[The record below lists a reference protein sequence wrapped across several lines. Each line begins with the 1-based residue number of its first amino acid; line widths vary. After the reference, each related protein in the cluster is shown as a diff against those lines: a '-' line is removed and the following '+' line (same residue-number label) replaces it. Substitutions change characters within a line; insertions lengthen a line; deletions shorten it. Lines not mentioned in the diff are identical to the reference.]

1 MSNDSPDVLVLRGK
15 PHGIPSREYA
25 TALRDRLL
33 DDVSIAAAR
42 TPGDERE
49 AIEEAPIVTGGNIGE
64 SLLERAESLEMFAC
78 TAAGYEHLPLETM
91 ADRGIAVTNASGVHG
106 PNIAEH
112 VIGSFLAFARG
123 FFQARRQQRDHE
135 WRAFQSRELAG
146 SRVAIIGMGAIGR
159 AVTDR
164 LAGFDVTTVGVRHT
178 PEKGGPTDEVYGFE
192 DIHEALAG
200 TEYVAIA
207 TPLTAETRG
216 LIGAEELATL
226 PPTAVLVN
234 VARGPIV
241 ETEALVD
248 ALRANHLRGAAL
260 DVTDPEPLPND
271 HPLWDFENV
280 FVTPHQS
287 GHTAE
292 YFERL
297 ADIVAP
303 NVETILDEGDPDS
316 LRNRVA

>member
-1 MSNDSPDVLVLRGK
+1 MSSDASDVLVLRGK
-15 PHGIPSREYA
+15 PHGISSREYA
-25 TALRDRLL
+25 TALRDRLPA
-33 DDVSIAAAR
+33 DISVVAAR
-42 TPGDERE
+42 TPSDERE
-49 AIEEAPIVTGGNIGE
+49 GIGEAPIVTGGNIGE
-64 SLLERAESLEMFAC
+64 SLLERAESLELFAC
-78 TAAGYEHLPLETM
+78 TAAGYEHLPLKTM

-112 VIGSFLAFARG
+112 VLGSFLAFARG
-123 FFQARRQQRDHE
+123 FFRARRRQRNHE
-135 WRAFQSRELAG
+135 WRAVQSRELVG
-146 SRVAIIGMGAIGR
+146 SSVTIVGMGAIGR
-159 AVTDR
+159 AIADR
-164 LAGFDVTTVGVRHT
+164 LTGFDVTTVGVRHT
-178 PEKGGPTDEVYGFE
+178 PEKGGPTDEVYGFDE
-192 DIHEALAG
+192 IHEALAG

-207 TPLTAETRG
+207 TPLTEETRG
-216 LIGAEELATL
+216 LVGAEELATL
-226 PPTAVLVN
+226 PPSAVLVN

-241 ETEALVD
+241 DTDALVD

-280 FVTPHQS
+280 LITPHQS

-303 NVETILDEGDPDS
+303 NIETILNGGDPES